1 MPNVRNLPAKVGPYL
16 LLLIPYIHSQI
27 VSEDML
33 VGSLCKQEVESKE
46 QHQHQ
51 GYAEGIVV

>member
-33 VGSLCKQEVESKE
+33 LSIYLSLCIAISHAARSVAARSVQL
-46 QHQHQ
+46 
-51 GYAEGIVV
+51 